1 MGTGVRG
8 ECVCDSEACKP
19 SSSCVHVVEKR
30 QEQSSMLPTC
40 AWMHVCGLSHR
51 TQSSN
56 MCVYGNFIVSL
67 CALCCSLSEEEIHF
81 IIISVCT
88 VRNEV
93 GRNKPGLCTCTNTHI
108 DTLLQSR
115 SDCLKYANQFSLT
128 NNYEKSLLIE
138 CSINNEHSC
147 PRI

>member
-8 ECVCDSEACKP
+8 ECVIQRHANHP
-19 SSSCVHVVEKR
+19 AAVHMWLKKGRSNPVCW
-30 QEQSSMLPTC
+30 PTC
-40 AWMHVCGLSHR
+40 AWMHLCGLSHR

-56 MCVYGNFIVSL
+56 MCVNGSFIVSL

-115 SDCLKYANQFSLT
+115 SDCLKYAKQFSLT
-128 NNYEKSLLIE
+128 KNYEKSLLIE